1 MRHWSAEL
9 LPFSC
14 DTSCYWTSESTNFFC
29 RDPVL
34 IGLDPELV
42 VGLSCRLGERGALL
56 LMRWHLGI
64 VFSRPRREFAPDSR
78 FSFAFSQPVLHKT
91 VRQDRTLGAIKHSL
105 YAPGGT
111 NSVPALAVARR
122 QHEIIG
128 NSLYVSASMEGR
140 KVCQRAG

>member
-1 MRHWSAEL
+1 MRHWSTEL
-9 LPFSC
+9 LPFFC
-14 DTSCYWTSESTNFFC
+14 DTSCYRTSESTNFFC

-34 IGLDPELV
+34 IGLGPELV
-42 VGLSCRLGERGALL
+42 VGLSCRIGERDVLL

-64 VFSRPRREFAPDSR
+64 VFSGPRREFASDSR

-91 VRQDRTLGAIKHSL
+91 VRQDQTLGAIKHPL

-122 QHEIIG
+122 HCEIID
-128 NSLYVSASMEGR
+128 NSLYASASVRGI